1 MYNIYSDSE
10 IYGSL
15 FRTDLD
21 SWLLSTLFIRSLTIS
36 LADFK
41 GKFKAVH
48 MDSIVEQTVIP
59 LEFEIRLS
67 RYDPNAS
74 PQQGENQC
82 NAPIM
87 LAMYKFLDFQSQA
100 KVQKQFSGDTIC
112 GAKHHLSLYVIQN
125 AYRNIFHM

>member
-1 MYNIYSDSE
+1 MYDIYSDCE
-10 IYGSL
+10 ICVVVL

-21 SWLLSTLFIRSLTIS
+21 SWLPDGLSTLFFRSLTFS

-41 GKFKAVH
+41 GKFKAVQ
-48 MDSIVEQTVIP
+48 MDLIVEQTVIT
-59 LEFEIRLS
+59 LAFEIRLS
-67 RYDPNAS
+67 RYDPDAF
-74 PQQGENQC
+74 PYQGANQC

-112 GAKHHLSLYVIQN
+112 GAT
-125 AYRNIFHM
+125 IF